1 MKLKTLSR
9 IDKAMTL
16 TLGLVFL
23 PFKIVAVF
31 FRYANDLFEDLS
43 ETLPNGIRKCIG
55 NRLLRASDEAKQGKI
70 NDYSLRYNTAYWT
83 YKMEREI
90 LEHKIGNIVKK

>member
-9 IDKAMTL
+9 IDKAISL
-16 TLGLVFL
+16 FLGLAFL

-31 FRYANDLFEDLS
+31 FRYANDLFEYLS

-83 YKMEREI
+83 YKMECER
-90 LEHKIGNIVKK
+90 LENRK